1 MSEIERV
8 AAALMRVVLTP
19 TEATRL
25 KGIIDTRTITD
36 EPMTDRPT
44 VSEAMDAVRA
54 ASYEIHDPGTPEH
67 GMRIV
72 HVIEGH
78 GRSADWELSDVLR
91 TIRTAG
97 RSRLSWN
104 VRTDRH
110 RLTIDRG
117 GVGILY
123 VDTTNT
129 GALTR

>member
-25 KGIIDTRTITD
+25 KGIIDARTITD

-44 VSEAMDAVRA
+44 VSQAIDAVRA
-54 ASYEIHDPGTPEH
+54 AAYEVHDPGTPQH
-67 GMRIV
+67 GLLIV
-72 HVIEGH
+72 HVIDQQGI
-78 GRSADWELSDVLR
+78 GADWDLDRLLT
-91 TIRTAG
+91 TIRVAG
-97 RSRLSWN
+97 RGRLSWN
-104 VRTDRH
+104 IRTDRH

-117 GVGILY
+117 RLGVLY